1 MSQDCDPGKAC
12 DGMERKWQRTT
23 PLLKVRSSLINILG
37 KIIQAQEGQHGVF
50 SFLQGR
56 KKKHKIR
63 RETIGEEE
71 GVGGKRRA
79 VALNLWVTASL
90 GLE

>member
-1 MSQDCDPGKAC
+1 MAEDDTFIKSAVILNQHTWQNNPDTGRPAWSVFFPPGK
-12 DGMERKWQRTT
+12 E
-23 PLLKVRSSLINILG
+23 
-37 KIIQAQEGQHGVF
+37 
-50 SFLQGR
+50 